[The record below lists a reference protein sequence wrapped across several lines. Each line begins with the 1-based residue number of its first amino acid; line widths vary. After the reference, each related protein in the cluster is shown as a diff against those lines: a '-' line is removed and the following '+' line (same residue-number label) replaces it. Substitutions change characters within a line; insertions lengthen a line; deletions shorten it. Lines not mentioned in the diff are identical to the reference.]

1 MSVQRDS
8 FTKYDWNYPAAYT
21 LSVWIHFGMRDRKA
35 GIVNIAV
42 LILCFLFRILQ
53 IAVCSCE
60 SQASFQFGVQR
71 LSLCPSSEHTV
82 GTHPQTSAL
91 YLLLLHN
98 RRKVQ
103 SRNETIIYSR
113 SDFTHILNPCRVF

>member
-1 MSVQRDS
+1 MSTHDS
-8 FTKYDWNYPAAYT
+8 FTMNDGNYPAVFT
-21 LSVWIHFGMRDRKA
+21 LSVWKDFGMKERKA
-35 GIVNIAV
+35 EIVDIVV
-42 LILCFLFRILQ
+42 LIPHFLFRILQ

-71 LSLCPSSEHTV
+71 LPLCPSSEHTV
-82 GTHPQTSAL
+82 GAHPQTSAL

-103 SRNETIIYSR
+103 SRN
-113 SDFTHILNPCRVF
+113 